1 MDDIVQ
7 CPYNPSHMCLVGR
20 LPRQMWKCH
29 NKEYIRDL
37 DVQLQERLHPQQQE
51 VEESWDDDNY
61 PTYVPPVKP
70 RWKKTQEEKKEEKSW
85 DDDNHPTYVPP
96 VTPKWKNSNK
106 HIYAQL
112 C

>member
-1 MDDIVQ
+1 
-7 CPYNPSHMCLVGR
+7 MCLASR
-20 LPRQMWKCH
+20 LPRHMWKCH

-106 HIYAQL
+106 HLYAQL